1 MAQPPGFKKPRKEAE
16 ADVTIPRIGERE
28 TQRRAEVGFDLAL
41 AKLIKEQYSQPPPK
55 SEMDTL
61 RKMVT
66 EITKTGQDVDLNAVL
81 DEYVRD
87 NPDTVIA
94 KYYRATGDP
103 ACFHKGN
110 RIEFNLKELHAS
122 LREFLKPV
130 RDSVVSDLVALS
142 NPEVLGKSLTLKD
155 IDAELLANFSTKLTQ
170 VFSTGKTQLPVEITL
185 KENDLIMLS
194 KLTPP
199 PQSFEFKEGEG

>member
-122 LREFLKPV
+122 LREFFKPV

-142 NPEVLGKSLTLKD
+142 NPEVRGKSLTLKD